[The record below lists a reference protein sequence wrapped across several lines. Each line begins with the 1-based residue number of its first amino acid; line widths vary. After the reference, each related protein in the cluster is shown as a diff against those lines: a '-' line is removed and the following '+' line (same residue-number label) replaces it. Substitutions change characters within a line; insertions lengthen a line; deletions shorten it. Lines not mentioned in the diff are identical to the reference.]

1 MAFQSRNAPPIV
13 GTGTVLDLFGD
24 AVARCPEAPALQHAG
39 RTLSYR
45 ELDAAA
51 DAVAAALLHRGLA
64 PATAVAIV
72 MDTGIDH
79 VVAMLGVLKAG
90 AAYIP
95 LHPTLPP
102 ARIERMLAV
111 ADCTTVLVDDAGAGT
126 CAALAARAVLLPFAD
141 LDATPT
147 ALPAPAP
154 SQLACI
160 LFTSG
165 STGDPKG
172 VRTLHGNLAYYA
184 DWSSRF
190 FAENA
195 HSRVPLTAAPHY
207 AAATSQIYACLCA
220 GGTLHILDEALGQPA
235 RLLDFYSNHP
245 GHALHCVPTV
255 WRALLDRL
263 ERGDGRG
270 RPAALFLS
278 GEHLP
283 QDLVERTFALDPAL
297 PVWNLYGP
305 TECVAN
311 ISAQRLRPG
320 APVGI
325 GAPLPGSR
333 LFVVDDEGRESGEGA
348 EGRLLVAGP
357 GVCAG
362 YLGAD
367 ARSSAQFFEFTAAD
381 GRHIA
386 VYDTGDRARRCGGDI
401 QLLGRRDQQVKLRG
415 VRIELADIESNLLR
429 HADVAQAAVLLAD
442 RPEPRLVAFVQPRHD
457 HATDAGSLWRHL
469 NALLPASM
477 LPERWSLQVLPQL
490 ANGKIDRASL
500 RAQLPDLAL
509 VRGPTAS
516 DAFNDTEG
524 LLASLFDRVL
534 DVRGTGLHDDFFAL
548 GGHSLKVYALL
559 AAIEETWGVQ
569 LSFGCV
575 YSEPTVAG
583 LARRLPAMPGATH
596 AGENGASQRLS
607 ASQRGL
613 WLLQQADAGSTA
625 YNLCYRIGIDTAVS
639 EAHLRACIATLCE
652 RHVLLRCSVE
662 DRRGDPGF
670 RVHADAASAVTLLDL
685 ATMPCAQRDAAL
697 DHALGAVARTA
708 LGREGD
714 LLHRW
719 QLIRLAPERQ
729 VLVFVAHHLIFDG
742 LSASLL
748 LRELFELL
756 AGAALPAVRGSYSDF
771 VVRQERY
778 LDSPRHRQDRDFW
791 SKRLDGLVAQPGFP
805 VPGRLHGSADL
816 AGGRLRFTLPAS
828 ERVRLAALA
837 RREDCSLHVLL
848 LTAFAA
854 VLDRFEPRAEFLIAA
869 PFANRLHADERDIVG
884 YFTAL
889 LFYRLQWQA
898 GTPLRALAA
907 RIRQDTIALLDHQ
920 RLPFPELA
928 ALLRERL
935 QVLPPTTF
943 RLMFGYHDSSSW
955 RASGGLPA
963 HAEECFA
970 GEAKCDL
977 HLECFDDGE
986 SLELALTHRHAA
998 LDPRA
1003 AADWFECYRDVVA
1016 DLESFLALQP
1026 HEWPAPSGVQAA
1038 RILRDS
1044 RGERIETA
1052 LTQTIPGLFA
1062 AAAARFAQRT
1072 AIWHAGVEISY
1083 ADLAARVDALA
1094 ARLLA
1099 EPAAA
1104 AGPIGICMP
1113 HQADLLVALL
1123 ACARCGFPYVPLD
1136 PAFPAFRIA
1145 TIIEQAGA
1153 RLLLTG
1159 ASSPALALP
1168 ADIVRMDVTHGADV
1182 SALAARRAGESPEQ
1196 LPPSPSTRGSGD
1208 FKSLNAKSSDSRVR
1222 GNDENKPSGA
1232 EVPGVPVTPQSLL
1245 YIIYTSGSTGVPKG
1259 VMVPQR
1265 GVVNY
1270 LLWMQQR
1277 FGTGPDTRILAKTS
1291 ISFDI
1296 STWELLLPLIGGGC
1310 VVLGSREETESPES
1324 LAKLIVAGA
1333 ANVVQFVPSGLG
1345 LFVEAGMLAQ
1355 VPCVQQVFCGGEAL
1369 PRTLESRV
1377 FEAGFRGELYN
1388 LYGPTEASIFM
1399 SCHACTADPAHAAV
1413 PIGRP
1418 IPNSSLYVLDERL
1431 RLLPPNVAGD
1441 LHIGGAVLAD
1451 GYWRDE
1457 QKTNATF
1464 IAAPPGVPE
1473 TRLYRTGD
1481 KGRLLSDGSFDYL
1494 GRDDQQV
1501 KIRGYRVE
1509 LREIEQHLRAHPA
1522 VQDAAAFTRHWGE
1535 NDVRLHAAVVARTGA
1550 ALEGAELLAWL
1561 KARLPAWMLPCTLP
1575 QLAALPRL
1583 ANGKTDYQRLR
1594 DLVEEDTEQSRPA
1607 PALAARDGIERVVAA
1622 IWRDVLGHAEFGARD
1637 SFFDAG
1643 GHSMLFLKVR
1653 ELLRER
1659 LQADFTIAELYKA
1672 PNVAEMA
1679 RTYREKIGAT
1689 VVAPL
1694 VSQIRA
1700 RIAKRRSRLSQQ
1712 GE

>member
-1 MAFQSRNAPPIV
+1 MAFQSGNVPPIV
-13 GTGTVLDLFGD
+13 GAGTVLDLFGD
-24 AVARCPEAPALQHAG
+24 AVARSPDAPALQHAG
-39 RTLSYR
+39 RTLRYR
-45 ELDAAA
+45 ELGAAT
-51 DAVAAALLHRGLA
+51 DAVASALQTRGVSQET
-64 PATAVAIV
+64 PVAIV
-72 MDTGIDH
+72 MGTGIDY
-79 VVAMLGVLKAG
+79 VVAMLAVLKAG
-90 AAYIP
+90 GAYIP
-95 LHPTLPP
+95 LGPTLPA
-102 ARIERMLAV
+102 ARIGRMLAL
-111 ADCTTVLVDDAGAGT
+111 AGCSTVLVDDFGATT
-126 CAALAARAVLLPFAD
+126 CAALAADAALLPFAG
-141 LDATPT
+141 LDAAPT
-147 ALPAPAP
+147 TLLPPAP

-184 DWSSRF
+184 DWSRRF

-195 HSRVPLTAAPHY
+195 DGRVPLTAAPHY

-220 GGTLHILDEALGQPA
+220 GGTLHILDDALGQPA

-255 WRALLDRL
+255 WRTLLDRL
-263 ERGDGRG
+263 ERGDRTG

-283 QDLVERTFALDPAL
+283 QDLVERTFALDPAM

-333 LFVVDDEGRESGEGA
+333 LFVVDDESRELADGA

-367 ARSSAQFFEFTAAD
+367 ARSSAQFFDFTAAD
-381 GRHIA
+381 GSHVA
-386 VYDTGDRARRCGGDI
+386 VYDTGDRARRRGSDI

-429 HADVAQAAVLLAD
+429 HPGVAQAAVLLAD
-442 RPEPRLVAFVQPRHD
+442 GSEPRLVAFVQPRSD
-457 HATDAGSLWRHL
+457 CVADAGSLWRHL
-469 NALLPASM
+469 DALLPASM
-477 LPERWSLQVLPQL
+477 LPERWSLQALPLL

-500 RAQLPDLAL
+500 RAQLPDVAL
-509 VRGPTAS
+509 VRGPTAT
-516 DAFNDTEG
+516 DTFNDTEG

-534 DVRGTGLHDDFFAL
+534 DMRGTGLHDDFFAL

-559 AAIEETWGVQ
+559 AAIEEAWGVQ
-569 LSFGCV
+569 LSFGTV
-575 YSEPTVAG
+575 YAEPTVAG
-583 LARRLPAMPGATH
+583 LARHLPATPCATPACEH
-596 AGENGASQRLS
+596 AGANRRLS

-613 WLLQQADAGSTA
+613 WLLQQARPSATA
-625 YNLCYRIGIDTAVS
+625 YNLCYRIGIDIAVS
-639 EAHLRACIATLCE
+639 EAQLRACVAKLCE
-652 RHVLLRCSVE
+652 RHPLLRCSVE
-662 DRRGDPGF
+662 DRHGDPGF
-670 RVHADAASAVTLLDL
+670 RLHADAAAAFGALDL
-685 ATMPCAQRDAAL
+685 SMLPPEDRDAAL
-697 DHALGAVARTA
+697 EDALAATARAA
-708 LGREGD
+708 LVREGD

-729 VLVFVAHHLIFDG
+729 VLVFVVHHLIFDG
-742 LSASLL
+742 MSASLL
-748 LRELFELL
+748 LRDLFELL
-756 AGAALPAVRGSYSDF
+756 AGATLPEAGGSYFDF
-771 VVRQERY
+771 VARQARY
-778 LDSPRHRQDRDFW
+778 LDSPRHVQDREFW
-791 SKRLDGLVAQPGFP
+791 SGQLDGLAAQPGFP
-805 VPGRLHGSADL
+805 VSGPSHAGADFSGSQ
-816 AGGRLRFTLPAS
+816 LRFTLPAS
-828 ERVRLAALA
+828 ERMRLATLA

-854 VLDRFEPRAEFLIAA
+854 VLDRFEPRADFLVAA
-869 PFANRLHADERDIVG
+869 PFANRLHADERNVVG

-907 RIRQDTIALLDHQ
+907 RIRQDTVALLDHQ

-943 RLMFGYHDSSSW
+943 RLMFGYHDSSGW
-955 RASGGLPA
+955 RAGGGLPA

-1016 DLESFLALQP
+1016 ELESFLALQP
-1026 HEWPAPSGVQAA
+1026 HEWPAPSDAQAA

-1044 RGERIETA
+1044 RGELDEAA
-1052 LTQTIPGLFA
+1052 LVQTVPELFA
-1062 AAAARFAQRT
+1062 AAAARFPQR
-1072 AIWHAGVEISY
+1072 AAVWHAGAEISY
-1083 ADLAARVDALA
+1083 ADLAARVDALV

-1113 HQADLLVALL
+1113 HQPGLLVALL

-1136 PAFPAFRIA
+1136 PAFPALRIA
-1145 TIIEQAGA
+1145 TIIEQAGS

-1159 ASSPALALP
+1159 ASGTATALP
-1168 ADIVRMDVTHGADV
+1168 ADVAHLDVTQDADV
-1182 SALAARRAGESPEQ
+1182 VQETSRN
-1196 LPPSPSTRGSGD
+1196 PS
-1208 FKSLNAKSSDSRVR
+1208 
-1222 GNDENKPSGA
+1222 
-1232 EVPGVPVTPQSLL
+1232 PVTPQSLL
-1245 YIIYTSGSTGVPKG
+1245 YIIYTSGSTGLPKG

-1333 ANVVQFVPSGLG
+1333 ANVLQFVPSGLG
-1345 LFVEAGMLAQ
+1345 LFVQAGMLAQ
-1355 VPCVQQVFCGGEAL
+1355 VPSVRQVFCGGEAL
-1369 PRTLESRV
+1369 PRALESHV
-1377 FEAGFRGELYN
+1377 FETGYRGELYN

-1399 SCHACTADPAHAAV
+1399 SCHACDADSAHAAV

-1418 IPNSSLYVLDERL
+1418 IPNSSLYVLDEQL

-1441 LHIGGAVLAD
+1441 LYIGGAVLAD

-1457 QKTNATF
+1457 QKTNAAF
-1464 IAAPPGVPE
+1464 IMPPPGVPE

-1535 NDVRLHAAVVARTGA
+1535 NDVRLHAAVVARADA

-1575 QLAALPRL
+1575 RLAALPRL
-1583 ANGKTDYQRLR
+1583 ANGKTDYRRLR
-1594 DLVEEDTEQSRPA
+1594 DLVEEDTEPSRPA
-1607 PALAARDGIERVVAA
+1607 PVMAARDGIERVVAA

-1659 LQADFTIAELYKA
+1659 LQAAFTIAELYKA

-1689 VVAPL
+1689 AVAPL

-1700 RIAKRRSRLSQQ
+1700 RIARRRSRLSQQ

>member
-1 MAFQSRNAPPIV
+1 MAFQPGTAPSIV

-24 AVARCPEAPALQHAG
+24 AVAHSPDAPALQHAG

-45 ELDAAA
+45 ELDVATDAAA
-51 DAVAAALLHRGLA
+51 SALQGRGVSQET
-64 PATAVAIV
+64 PVAIV
-72 MDTGIDH
+72 MGTGIDY
-79 VVAMLGVLKAG
+79 VVAMLAVLKAG

-95 LHPTLPP
+95 LSPMLP
-102 ARIERMLAV
+102 ATRIGRMLAL
-111 ADCTTVLVDDAGAGT
+111 AGCRTVLVDDSGATT
-126 CAALAARAVLLPFAD
+126 CAALSADAALFPFAS
-141 LDATPT
+141 LDAAPT
-147 ALPAPAP
+147 TLPAPAP
-154 SQLACI
+154 SRLACI

-184 DWSSRF
+184 DWSRRF

-220 GGTLHILDEALGQPA
+220 GGTLHILDDALGQPA
-235 RLLDFYSNHP
+235 RLLDFYTNHP

-255 WRALLDRL
+255 WRMLLDRL
-263 ERGDGRG
+263 ERGDRTG

-283 QDLVERTFALDPAL
+283 RDLVERTFALDPAM

-311 ISAQRLRPG
+311 ISAQQLRSG

-333 LFVVDDEGRESGEGA
+333 LFVVDDKGSEVGEGV

-367 ARSSAQFFEFTAAD
+367 ARSRAQFFEFTAAD
-381 GRHIA
+381 GSRA
-386 VYDTGDRARRCGGDI
+386 AAYDTGDRARRLGSDI
-401 QLLGRRDQQVKLRG
+401 ELLGRRDDQVKLRG
-415 VRIELADIESNLLR
+415 VRIELADIENNLLR
-429 HADVAQAAVLLAD
+429 HPHVAQAAVLLAD
-442 RPEPRLVAFVQPRHD
+442 GPEPRLVAFVQPQPDRV
-457 HATDAGSLWRHL
+457 ADASSLWRHL

-477 LPERWSLQVLPQL
+477 LPERWSLQTLPQL
-490 ANGKIDRASL
+490 ANGKIDRAAL
-500 RAQLPDLAL
+500 RAQLRDLDHVCA
-509 VRGPTAS
+509 PTAT
-516 DAFNDTEG
+516 DTFNDTERR
-524 LLASLFDRVL
+524 LAALFDRVL
-534 DVRGTGLHDDFFAL
+534 DARGTGLHDDFFAL

-559 AAIEETWGVQ
+559 TAIEDAWGVQ
-569 LSFGCV
+569 LSFGTV
-575 YSEPTVAG
+575 YAEPTVAG
-583 LARRLPAMPGATH
+583 LARHLPAMPRATPAREH
-596 AGENGASQRLS
+596 EEANPRLS

-613 WLLQQADAGSTA
+613 WLLQQAHPATTA
-625 YNLCYRIGIDTAVS
+625 YNLCYRIGIDIAVP
-639 EAHLRACIATLCE
+639 EAQLRACVAKLCE
-652 RHVLLRCSVE
+652 RHPLLRCSVE
-662 DRRGDPGF
+662 ESHGDPAF
-670 RVHADAASAVTLLDL
+670 RLHADTAGAFSALDL
-685 ATMPCAQRDAAL
+685 SMLPLEERDAAL
-697 DHALGAVARTA
+697 DDALAATSRAA

-719 QLIRLAPERQ
+719 RLIRLAPERQ
-729 VLVFVAHHLIFDG
+729 VLVFVVHHLIFDG
-742 LSASLL
+742 MSASLL
-748 LRELFELL
+748 LRDLFELL
-756 AGAALPAVRGSYSDF
+756 AGATLPEAGGSYFDF
-771 VVRQERY
+771 VARQARY
-778 LDSPRHRQDRDFW
+778 LDSPRYVQDREFW
-791 SKRLDGLVAQPGFP
+791 SGQLDGLAAQPAFP
-805 VPGRLHGSADL
+805 VPGRSHADTDFSGS
-816 AGGRLRFTLPAS
+816 RLRFTLPSS
-828 ERVRLAALA
+828 ERVRLATLA

-854 VLDRFEPRAEFLIAA
+854 VLDRFEPRADFLVAA
-869 PFANRLHADERDIVG
+869 PFANRLLADEREVVG

-889 LFYRLQWQA
+889 LFYRLQWRA

-920 RLPFPELA
+920 RLPFPDLA

-935 QVLPPTTF
+935 QVLPSTTF
-943 RLMFGYHDSSSW
+943 RLMFGYHDSSGW
-955 RASGGLPA
+955 RAGGGLAA
-963 HAEECFA
+963 HAEEYFS

-977 HLECFDDGE
+977 HLECFDDGVT
-986 SLELALTHRHAA
+986 LELALTHRHAA
-998 LDPRA
+998 LDARA
-1003 AADWFECYRDVVA
+1003 AADWFECYRAVVE

-1026 HEWPAPSGVQAA
+1026 HEWPASSDALAA
-1038 RILRDS
+1038 RILRDCS
-1044 RGERIETA
+1044 GERIDSA
-1052 LTQTIPGLFA
+1052 LTQTLPELFA
-1062 AAAARFAQRT
+1062 AAATQFPQR
-1072 AIWHAGVEISY
+1072 AAVWHAGLELSY
-1083 ADLAARVDALA
+1083 ADLAVRVDALV

-1104 AGPIGICMP
+1104 AAPIGICMP
-1113 HQADLLVALL
+1113 HQPGLLAALL

-1136 PAFPAFRIA
+1136 PAFPPLRIA
-1145 TIIEQAGA
+1145 TIIEQAGI
-1153 RLLLTG
+1153 RVLLTG
-1159 ASSPALALP
+1159 TSSPSLALTV
-1168 ADIVRMDVTHGADV
+1168 DVVHLDVTQDAV
-1182 SALAARRAGESPEQ
+1182 VVPVAPRTPSA
-1196 LPPSPSTRGSGD
+1196 
-1208 FKSLNAKSSDSRVR
+1208 
-1222 GNDENKPSGA
+1222 
-1232 EVPGVPVTPQSLL
+1232 VTPQSLL
-1245 YIIYTSGSTGVPKG
+1245 YIIYTSGSTGLPKG

-1277 FGTGPDTRILAKTS
+1277 FGTGPETRILAKTS

-1333 ANVVQFVPSGLG
+1333 ANVLQFVPSGLG
-1345 LFVEAGMLAQ
+1345 LFVEAGMLAE
-1355 VPCVQQVFCGGEAL
+1355 VPSVRQVFCGGEAL
-1369 PRTLESRV
+1369 PRALESRV
-1377 FEAGFRGELYN
+1377 FETGYDGELYN

-1399 SCHACTADPAHAAV
+1399 SCHACDADSVRAAV

-1418 IPNSSLYVLDERL
+1418 IPNSSLYVLDESL

-1441 LHIGGAVLAD
+1441 LYIGGAVLAD

-1457 QKTNATF
+1457 QKTNAAF
-1464 IAAPPGVPE
+1464 IIAPPGVPE

-1535 NDVRLHAAVVARTGA
+1535 NDVRLHAAVVARA
-1550 ALEGAELLAWL
+1550 DAVLEGAELLAWL

-1575 QLAALPRL
+1575 RLAALPRL
-1583 ANGKTDYQRLR
+1583 TNGKTDYHRLR
-1594 DLVEEDTEQSRPA
+1594 DLVEEDTELARPT
-1607 PALAARDGIERVVAA
+1607 PAMTARDGIERTVAA

-1679 RTYREKIGAT
+1679 RTYREKIGTT

-1700 RIAKRRSRLSQQ
+1700 RIAKRRSRLPQQ